1 MTSFRPLGE
10 LCTVI
15 TKGTTPNAKLGG
27 FSETGV
33 NYVKSESLSYS
44 GGVDESKFV
53 HISEATH
60 QKLKRSILRER
71 DILMSIA
78 GANLGK
84 VGMVKKSILPAN
96 TNQAV
101 AIIRVNPDEANPEFV
116 QYFLRDSRF
125 VANSLAGVAQSA
137 QPNLNLGDISRFEI
151 PEIPIGEQE
160 KIAALLG
167 ALDDKIELNR
177 RMSATLEEI
186 ARALY
191 RSWFVDFDPVHARA
205 LGQPP
210 AHMDAN
216 TAALFPDSF
225 GPDGLPKGWETCPLS
240 EVCTQVKKTVKPMA
254 APEAEF
260 LHFSLPAFD
269 AGRMP
274 VREAGAAIKSNKAHV
289 PHDAILFSRLNPS
302 IPRVWWAKTKAM
314 DGTPAASTEFFVA
327 AAHDPVETS
336 WLYCLLSSSDFRDE
350 ALSRVTGTSNS
361 HQRVP
366 PKALAEIEVIAPQPE
381 VVEAFGEL
389 SGPWFEKVHSM
400 AQENQTLAALRD
412 ALLPRLMSGELRIR
426 EAEKQVE
433 EVV

>member
-1 MTSFRPLGE
+1 MTDWSEMTLGE
-10 LCTVI
+10 AGVSLIDCVHKTPMAQSDGYPYVGIPQMKSGHIAFGDARRITTADYEEWTKKAKPQAFDVILSRRTNPGVVAVDRTNTPFALGQNLVLLRSNGETVY
-15 TKGTTPNAKLGG
+15 P
-27 FSETGV
+27 
-33 NYVKSESLSYS
+33 
-44 GGVDESKFV
+44 
-53 HISEATH
+53 
-60 QKLKRSILRER
+60 
-71 DILMSIA
+71 
-78 GANLGK
+78 
-84 VGMVKKSILPAN
+84 P
-96 TNQAV
+96 
-101 AIIRVNPDEANPEFV
+101 
-116 QYFLRDSRF
+116 FLRWLCLSPQWWEQIEKF
-125 VANSLAGVAQSA
+125 INVGAVFSSLRCADVPKFALPIPPIQD
-137 QPNLNLGDISRFEI
+137 QREI
-151 PEIPIGEQE
+151 
-160 KIAALLG
+160 ADLLG

-177 RMSATLEEI
+177 RMSVSLEDM

-191 RSWFVDFDPVHARA
+191 RSWFVEFDPVHARA
-205 LGQPP
+205 LGHPP
-210 AHMDAN
+210 THMDAT

-225 GPDGLPKGWETCPLS
+225 GLDGLPKGWETCPLS
-240 EVCTQVKKTVKPMA
+240 EVCTQVKKTVRPMA
-254 APEAEF
+254 APDAEF

-269 AGRMP
+269 ADRMP
-274 VREAGAAIKSNKAHV
+274 VREKGAAIKSNKAHV

-361 HQRVP
+361 HQRIP

-389 SGPWFEKVHSM
+389 SGPWFEKVHTM

-412 ALLPRLMSGELRIR
+412 ALIPRLMSGELRIR

>member
-1 MTSFRPLGE
+1 MIRAISDLCSEGRAICYGIVQPGRHVEGGLPILRVANLRGDRIDTSDVMRIDPE
-10 LCTVI
+10 I
-15 TKGTTPNAKLGG
+15 EKK
-27 FSETGV
+27 
-33 NYVKSESLSYS
+33 Y
-44 GGVDESKFV
+44 
-53 HISEATH
+53 
-60 QKLKRSILRER
+60 KRSRIQENDVLVS
-71 DILMSIA
+71 LVGSMGQVAIA
-78 GANLGK
+78 GKEIEGWNVARA
-84 VGMVKKSILPAN
+84 VGIIPATDRHHAEWIRYSLQSREAQQFIADHAN
-96 TNQAV
+96 TTVQATFNLRDLSRLP
-101 AIIRVNPDEANPEFV
+101 IPYPDEAA
-116 QYFLRDSRF
+116 RK
-125 VANSLAGVAQSA
+125 
-137 QPNLNLGDISRFEI
+137 DILSI
-151 PEIPIGEQE
+151 
-160 KIAALLG
+160 LT
-167 ALDDKIELNR
+167 ALDNKIELNR
-177 RMSATLEEI
+177 RMSATLEEM

-210 AHMDAN
+210 AHMDPT

-225 GPDGLPKGWETCPLS
+225 GPDGLPKGWEVCPLS
-240 EVCTQVKKTVKPMA
+240 EVCKQVKQTVKPMA
-254 APEAEF
+254 APDTEF

-302 IPRVWWAKTKAM
+302 IPRVWWAKTEAM

-361 HQRVP
+361 HQRIP

-381 VVEAFGEL
+381 IVEAFGEL
-389 SGPWFEKVHSM
+389 SGPWFEKVHAM
-400 AQENQTLAALRD
+400 AHENQTLAALRD

-426 EAEKQVE
+426 EAEK
-433 EVV
+433 EVKEYV

>member
-1 MTSFRPLGE
+1 MTGFRPLGE

-53 HISEATH
+53 YISEGTH
-60 QKLKRSILRER
+60 QKLKRSILHER

-84 VGMVKKSILPAN
+84 VGLVKKSILPAN

-101 AIIRVNPDEANPEFV
+101 AIIRVNPEEANPEFV

-151 PEIPIGEQE
+151 PDISICEQE

-177 RMSATLEEI
+177 RMSETLEEM

-191 RSWFVDFDPVHARA
+191 RSWFVDFDP
-205 LGQPP
+205 
-210 AHMDAN
+210 
-216 TAALFPDSF
+216 
-225 GPDGLPKGWETCPLS
+225 
-240 EVCTQVKKTVKPMA
+240 
-254 APEAEF
+254 
-260 LHFSLPAFD
+260 
-269 AGRMP
+269 
-274 VREAGAAIKSNKAHV
+274 
-289 PHDAILFSRLNPS
+289 
-302 IPRVWWAKTKAM
+302 
-314 DGTPAASTEFFVA
+314 
-327 AAHDPVETS
+327 
-336 WLYCLLSSSDFRDE
+336 
-350 ALSRVTGTSNS
+350 
-361 HQRVP
+361 
-366 PKALAEIEVIAPQPE
+366 
-381 VVEAFGEL
+381 
-389 SGPWFEKVHSM
+389 
-400 AQENQTLAALRD
+400 
-412 ALLPRLMSGELRIR
+412 
-426 EAEKQVE
+426 
-433 EVV
+433 